1 MIFIDNHRVDS
12 TVGVEATMSHQLRG
26 ENCVEGQLEMD
37 KPVEKWSFIH
47 HLPNKDVEHQQQ
59 TWHSGIAVVD
69 VVHLCSN
76 IDSFQE
82 I

>member
-37 KPVEKWSFIH
+37 KPVEK
-47 HLPNKDVEHQQQ
+47 
-59 TWHSGIAVVD
+59 
-69 VVHLCSN
+69 
-76 IDSFQE
+76 
-82 I
+82 